1 MDNIESGQ
9 VAEPE
14 AEAEA
19 EPEAEGLTDPSLELC
34 SVNCTKDLLKH
45 INSKKRKL
53 DLYRKILEIKY
64 NRYKICYS
72 SWSLT
77 TIFLSTIL
85 TLIESCKLIF
95 LDADVH
101 DKILIDFFDLT
112 PIVIGTFITGSSSI
126 VKFKKYQEKMETFS
140 NVIEKCVSMGSKL
153 RNNKELLELKNSCY
167 DSMTLNEMLQK
178 YKEEILPEYLII
190 YQESQK
196 YIKTADYDRYARLI
210 NNSEIHK
217 HIIEEERM
225 LFYKKYKPSIDLEEV
240 TDNAE
245 NCYKYKCCCF

>member
-1 MDNIESGQ
+1 
-9 VAEPE
+9 
-14 AEAEA
+14 
-19 EPEAEGLTDPSLELC
+19 
-34 SVNCTKDLLKH
+34 
-45 INSKKRKL
+45 
-53 DLYRKILEIKY
+53 
-64 NRYKICYS
+64 
-72 SWSLT
+72 
-77 TIFLSTIL
+77 
-85 TLIESCKLIF
+85 
-95 LDADVH
+95 
-101 DKILIDFFDLT
+101 
-112 PIVIGTFITGSSSI
+112 
-126 VKFKKYQEKMETFS
+126 
-140 NVIEKCVSMGSKL
+140 MGSKL

-196 YIKTADYDRYARLI
+196 YIKTTDYDRYARLI

-217 HIIEEERM
+217 HIIEEERI